1 MVNTFAMSETEM
13 VELSNKA
20 VRGFINKKF
29 STFFSEDDIQDIVQD
44 TLLSMWERRD
54 TYDPERGTKFAWAWT
69 IAKSKVLDAAASK
82 ARRDG
87 RFTHFKDG
95 ELPIDCTPYMVSA
108 DEYAADG
115 ELLLNEFMDGMF
127 DTLKSD
133 RDKLLL
139 AWMMD
144 GVEPKEIAERLDI
157 PLSAVYM
164 ARHHLR
170 ERLGKNAA

>member
-1 MVNTFAMSETEM
+1 MSETEM

-54 TYDPERGTKFAWAWT
+54 TYDPERGTKFAWAWM

-82 ARRDG
+82 ARRNG
-87 RFTHFKDG
+87 HFTHFKDG

-108 DEYAADG
+108 EIRILMSTITKASTNICAISETVIG
-115 ELLLNEFMDGMF
+115 SMAVRKPRK
-127 DTLKSD
+127 TL
-133 RDKLLL
+133 R
-139 AWMMD
+139 
-144 GVEPKEIAERLDI
+144 
-157 PLSAVYM
+157 
-164 ARHHLR
+164 
-170 ERLGKNAA
+170 